1 VFNPAGNGIIW
12 VGLSVPQGGC
22 GGRDIKRGVKE
33 GRSLSS
39 KKSPFS
45 LTRGRKKGDRI
56 SKTMKIAFIGGGNM
70 GEAMLAAVLDRKVSL
85 PQDVYVSDIIET
97 RRKYLGEEY
106 EVAVMGDNRRA
117 AGGSDV
123 VVLAVK
129 PQNLSEVMA
138 ELGGQIKPSQLVLS
152 IVAGVSVDTLRGGLK
167 HGHIVRVMPNT
178 PAQIGEGVSVWT
190 AAAGVTEQQREWARS
205 ILGAVGGE
213 IYVDDEK
220 YIDMATAVS
229 GSGPA
234 YFFLFVEALVEA
246 AVDIGLP
253 RDTAQEM
260 VIQTMLGS
268 GHLIRKSGKDP
279 AELRRMVTSPGGTT
293 AEALRQFEKGAFNE
307 LVKRVVKAAYD
318 RAKQLGG

>member
-1 VFNPAGNGIIW
+1 
-12 VGLSVPQGGC
+12 
-22 GGRDIKRGVKE
+22 
-33 GRSLSS
+33 
-39 KKSPFS
+39 
-45 LTRGRKKGDRI
+45 
-56 SKTMKIAFIGGGNM
+56 
-70 GEAMLAAVLDRKVSL
+70 
-85 PQDVYVSDIIET
+85 
-97 RRKYLGEEY
+97 
-106 EVAVMGDNRRA
+106 
-117 AGGSDV
+117 
-123 VVLAVK
+123 
-129 PQNLSEVMA
+129 
-138 ELGGQIKPSQLVLS
+138 
-152 IVAGVSVDTLRGGLK
+152 
-167 HGHIVRVMPNT
+167 
-178 PAQIGEGVSVWT
+178 VWT

-205 ILGAVGGE
+205 ILGAVGRE